1 MCILEI
7 IGQKNYFSFPTFSP
21 KFLENCLKIMRNIFQ
36 GIFKSFPGN
45 VTAVG
50 RKMFGHGMTGLL
62 QQLQRLVTQQAV
74 IFKLYT

>member
-1 MCILEI
+1 
-7 IGQKNYFSFPTFSP
+7 
-21 KFLENCLKIMRNIFQ
+21 MRNIFQ